1 MNASEAQE
9 LADAL
14 TAGAPDWGYT
24 PLGVKR
30 NSNDAHQWLV
40 LYEAG
45 KADGTRFDGPVV
57 VIVDERDGRARFQ
70 RT

>member
-14 TAGAPDWGYT
+14 TAGASDWVYT
-24 PLGVKR
+24 SLGMKR
-30 NSNDAHQWLV
+30 NPNDAHQWLV

-45 KADGTRFDGPVV
+45 KADGARFDGPVV
-57 VIVDERDGRARFQ
+57 VLVDERDGRARFYG
-70 RT
+70 R